1 MYFEGIFFSLG
12 WVMLFLSL
20 FLFLMAWYIGLISA
34 FLGYLFVSTHY
45 RLSIDP
51 SNQEIEDYLFILGL
65 KTEKE
70 IFQYKELDCVFITA
84 TKYNQQLNHQ
94 SISTNVKGVLFK
106 AYLKTEKRKIYLG
119 ENRSLKQL
127 ESKISPITSKLK
139 LEIRTP

>member
-1 MYFEGIFFSLG
+1 MN
-12 WVMLFLSL
+12 
-20 FLFLMAWYIGLISA
+20 
-34 FLGYLFVSTHY
+34 
-45 RLSIDP
+45 IDP
-51 SNQEIEDYLFILGL
+51 SNQEIENYLFILGL